1 MSGASATKPPV
12 FDLGDPLFVDH
23 AAIAATR
30 PAEFRSIP
38 HLGDK
43 NGQAFEFIGG
53 VFTMNISVPVVSQ
66 QQWDENQKEI
76 AEAMR
81 QREVHTCFITGG
93 AFSID
98 FGIEYASFFVE
109 KSEPWVR
116 FPLHGDYGRFCKANS
131 YCIGCEYVFVLAY
144 ILFFR
149 IGECIRWINSPVW
162 QPPVLEAPVL
172 HQICKDIYEHCT
184 SKKDPEN
191 VASHSLFVHAYRT
204 ITKAKTH
211 PAGEQ
216 DSKIKDVF
224 LTPKPCPS
232 QNGCALGRVNPPR
245 DPVAESLAGFFDN
258 R

>member
-1 MSGASATKPPV
+1 
-12 FDLGDPLFVDH
+12 LGDPLFVDH

-30 PAEFRSIP
+30 PATFRPIP
-38 HLGDK
+38 HLSDK
-43 NGQAFEFIGG
+43 AGKAFEFIGG
-53 VFTMNISVPVVSQ
+53 VFTINISVPAVSQ
-66 QQWDENQKEI
+66 QQWNKNQKEL
-76 AEAMR
+76 AEATR
-81 QREVHTCFITGG
+81 RREIHTCFITGA

-98 FGIEYASFFVE
+98 FEIEYASFSVE

-116 FPLHGDYGRFCKANS
+116 FPLHGDSGRFCKANH
-131 YCIGCEYVFVLAY
+131 YCIGCEYVFVLAH

-149 IGECIRWINSPVW
+149 IGECIKWSSLEWSPVHD
-162 QPPVLEAPVL
+162 PPVFHE
-172 HQICKDIYEHCT
+172 ICLDIYERCT

-191 VASHSLFVHAYRT
+191 VASHSLFVHAYRE

-216 DSKIKDVF
+216 DSRIEDVF

-258 R
+258 RRS